1 LQQRL
6 QIFSETQ
13 VFLATLA
20 FARAKGAAER
30 RIENAGYRHPAIPRN
45 FTQRGETWSATFFRF
60 NGAPRSL
67 STSDQIKL

>member
-20 FARAKGAAER
+20 FARAKGTAER
-30 RIENAGYRHPAIPRN
+30 RIENTGYTRLFPAIQTGRDLVSDVLSLQWRAEKPLN
-45 FTQRGETWSATFFRF
+45 L
-60 NGAPRSL
+60 RSN
-67 STSDQIKL
+67 